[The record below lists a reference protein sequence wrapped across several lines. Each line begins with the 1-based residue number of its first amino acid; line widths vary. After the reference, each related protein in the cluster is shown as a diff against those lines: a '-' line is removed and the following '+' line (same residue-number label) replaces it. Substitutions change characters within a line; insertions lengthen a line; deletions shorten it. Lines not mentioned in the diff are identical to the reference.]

1 MPQSLPLITKRIAGV
16 DLLRGL
22 SILSVVL
29 LHQDIRVPFK
39 RSYLGAHLS
48 PPVLNGVFHNGYY
61 GVVIFFVIS
70 GFLITSISLKRW
82 GALANIKP
90 LEFYGI
96 RFARIAPSLLLVLAV
111 SSVLHLTGVR
121 GFVINPQQTSLARAL
136 FSALT
141 FHLNWLEWKVGY
153 LPGNWDVLWSL
164 SVEEAFYLGFPLA
177 CKWLKS
183 GALLSVFMM
192 LFVVIGPFARTV
204 FSQNEIWQDH
214 SYLSCMDGIA
224 IGFFAAIFASAF
236 TNKYAQKYKFASQS
250 MLALRLLGI
259 GALLFFFCLRNYI
272 FSSAIYRAG
281 LDVTILEIAVAMLLA
296 GFAERKESRGK
307 PIMGTLA
314 APLAGLLAA
323 LLAVLS
329 RPLQWLGK
337 SSYETYLTHA
347 FVVIALTRIFD
358 AGRFPFHSVSGLY
371 VALVSISG
379 AVGYLLA
386 NYYSEPLNRKIRR
399 RLFT

>member
-1 MPQSLPLITKRIAGV
+1 M
-16 DLLRGL
+16 
-22 SILSVVL
+22 L
-29 LHQDIRVPFK
+29 LHEDIRVPFK

-48 PPVLNGVFHNGYY
+48 QPVLNGVFRNGHY

-111 SSVLHLTGVR
+111 SSVLHLAGVR
-121 GFVINPQQTSLARAL
+121 GFVIPPQQTSLARAL
-136 FSALT
+136 FAALT

-164 SVEEAFYLGFPLA
+164 SVEEAFYLGFPLV

-183 GALLSVFMM
+183 GPLLSASML
-192 LFVVIGPFARTV
+192 LFVVVGPFARTV
-204 FSQNEIWQDH
+204 FSQNEMWQDY

-224 IGFFAAIFASAF
+224 IGFFAALLA
-236 TNKYAQKYKFASQS
+236 NKFASSYAQNFNFINRS
-250 MLALRLLGI
+250 MLSLRLLGI
-259 GALLFFFCLRNYI
+259 GLLLFFFCLRNFV
-272 FSSAIYRAG
+272 FSNAIYRTG
-281 LDVTILEIAVAMLLA
+281 LDVTFLEITVAILLA
-296 GFAERKESRGK
+296 GLAEQKEPRGK
-307 PIMGTLA
+307 PIIGTLA
-314 APLAGLLAA
+314 ALFAA
-323 LLAVLS
+323 LS

-337 SSYETYLTHA
+337 SSYETYLTHS
-347 FVVIALTRIFD
+347 FVVIVLTRMFV
-358 AGRFPFHSVSGLY
+358 AGRFPYHSVSGLY

-379 AVGYLLA
+379 AAGYLFA
-386 NYYSEPLNRKIRR
+386 RYYSEPLNRKIRR
-399 RLFT
+399 QLFG

>member
-1 MPQSLPLITKRIAGV
+1 MPQPVPLITSRIAGV
-16 DLLRGL
+16 DILRGL
-22 SILSVVL
+22 SILAVVL
-29 LHQDIRVPFK
+29 LHEDIRVPFK

-48 PPVLNGVFHNGYY
+48 QPVLNGVFRNGHY

-111 SSVLHLTGVR
+111 SSVLHLAGVR
-121 GFVINPQQTSLARAL
+121 GFVIPPQQTSLARAL
-136 FSALT
+136 FAALT

-164 SVEEAFYLGFPLA
+164 SVEEAFYLGFPLV

-183 GALLSVFMM
+183 GPLLSASML
-192 LFVVIGPFARTV
+192 LFVVVGPFARTV
-204 FSQNEIWQDH
+204 FSQNEMWQDY

-224 IGFFAAIFASAF
+224 IGFFAALLA
-236 TNKYAQKYKFASQS
+236 NKFASSYAQNFNFINRS
-250 MLALRLLGI
+250 MLSLRLLGI
-259 GALLFFFCLRNYI
+259 GLLLFFFCLRNFV
-272 FSSAIYRAG
+272 FSNAIYRTG
-281 LDVTILEIAVAMLLA
+281 LDVTFLEITVAILLA
-296 GFAERKESRGK
+296 GLAEQKEPRGK
-307 PIMGTLA
+307 PIIGTLA
-314 APLAGLLAA
+314 ALFAA
-323 LLAVLS
+323 LS

-337 SSYETYLTHA
+337 SSYETYLTHS
-347 FVVIALTRIFD
+347 FVVIVLTRMFV
-358 AGRFPFHSVSGLY
+358 AGRFPYHSVSGLY

-379 AVGYLLA
+379 AAGYLFA
-386 NYYSEPLNRKIRR
+386 RYYSEPLNRKIRR
-399 RLFT
+399 QLFG